1 MLDGPLMVRKL
12 CAADVELGNLL
23 LGRHGAEHTDTEAAQ
38 LLLRQ
43 IPGVPQYRMPP
54 KRSRRSNTG
63 QYASR
68 FPNAAPRWVASFDP
82 YDWNRKFLASTGGSA
97 YIDQT
102 HAELCLPE
110 VLSAED
116 HAASWHGMLRIAQR
130 ALEAANRTLPAEER
144 LCVLV
149 DNTNGV
155 ASWGGHLNFLVT
167 RRAWENI
174 FHRKLHYQSFLMAL
188 QISSI
193 VITGQGKVGA
203 SDGRDPVLFQ
213 LTQRGD
219 FFYTLVA
226 EQTTYR
232 RPLLNT
238 RDEPLCGANSDLARV
253 HCIFF
258 DSNLCPVAHLLK
270 VGIMQIG
277 LAMIEAEQV
286 DPQVS
291 LDDPLSALLH
301 WGHDPTL
308 QARARLLSGAS
319 VNAIELQEVFCAAAQ
334 RFVEDGACDGVV
346 PQAREI
352 VALWAET
359 LSMLRAGDVHALSSR
374 LDWAL
379 KLSILTRA
387 MRQRPDLTWSSP
399 EIRYLDQMYANLD
412 PNDGLFWAYLSE
424 GRVEKLV
431 SDERIEH
438 LRRNPPDDTRAWTRA
453 TLLRTAPP
461 GSVTAMDWDYLTFE
475 YPLGSFCYRRVQLA
489 NPLQR
494 TRAET
499 EPLFQRYEKFDEL
512 LDALGAERLVPA
524 DDKHGWG
531 SYSARGERDVWII
544 N

>member
-1 MLDGPLMVRKL
+1 MPDGPLRVPKL
-12 CAADVELGNLL
+12 CGADIELGNFL
-23 LGRHGAEHTDTEAAQ
+23 LGRDSAEHTDTEAAQ

-43 IPGVPQYRMPP
+43 IPGVPQYRVPP
-54 KRSRRSNTG
+54 IRSRRGNSVR
-63 QYASR
+63 YARR
-68 FPNAAPRWVASFDP
+68 FPNAAPKWVASFDP

-110 VLSAED
+110 VLSAAD
-116 HAASWHGMLRIAQR
+116 HTASWHGTLRIAQR
-130 ALEAANRTLPAEER
+130 AVEAANRKLSAEER

-149 DNTNGV
+149 DNTDGSS
-155 ASWGGHLNFLVT
+155 SWGGHLNFLVT
-167 RRAWENI
+167 RRAWENL
-174 FHRKLHYQSFLMAL
+174 FHRKPHYQSFLMAL

-193 VITGQGKVGA
+193 IITGQGKVGA
-203 SDGRDPVLFQ
+203 SDGQPAVAFQ

-238 RDEPLCGANSDLARV
+238 RDESLCGADSELARV

-258 DSNLCPVAHLLK
+258 DSNLCQVAHLLK
-270 VGIMQIG
+270 IGIMQIG

-291 LDDPLSALLH
+291 LEDPLSALLQ

-308 QARARLLSGAS
+308 QARALLLSGAAVS
-319 VNAIELQEVFCAAAQ
+319 AIELQEVFCAAAQ
-334 RFVEDGACDGVV
+334 RFVEEGACDGMV

-359 LSMLRAGDVHALSSR
+359 LRMLRAGDVHALASR
-374 LDWAL
+374 LDWVL

-387 MRQRPDLTWSSP
+387 MRQRPELTWNSP

-412 PNDGLFWAYLSE
+412 PNDGLFWAYLSG
-424 GRVEKLV
+424 GRVEKIAE
-431 SDERIEH
+431 DERIEH

-453 TLLRTAPP
+453 MLLRTAPP
-461 GSVTAMDWDYLTFE
+461 GSVVAMDWDFLTFE
-475 YPLGSFCYRRVQLA
+475 YPIGSLCYRRLQLA
-489 NPLQR
+489 NPLLF

-499 EPLFQRYEKFDEL
+499 EPLFQRCDKFDEL

-524 DDKHGWG
+524 HDKNGW
-531 SYSARGERDVWII
+531 STYSASGERTVRII